1 MKQAIFFL
9 VLILFVSGQ
18 VFAQGDQPQQSR
30 AIKIKLKTG
39 ETLTGDLVKVD
50 LSSVD
55 FKVKGIL
62 QTVPLDDVESINFHS
77 EVNAAV
83 TVPINSVHPM
93 NKAARPT
100 IIYKEKASYTKEAR
114 DQGVE
119 GIVVLNVV
127 FTGDGKVTNI
137 RVVRGLPHGLT
148 ENAISAAQKIK
159 FNPALKDGK
168 PVSIR
173 GNLEYTFK
181 LDGLSAPVLDAPVL
195 ISPGNQQVFDH
206 YPRKTELK
214 WKAVPS
220 AVRYKVLIEIGDQE
234 GKNWTRFQE
243 LEVAETEYTFYFPG
257 AQPGRWRVTAIPPSG
272 IDGYFSSW
280 RYFKFTK

>member
-1 MKQAIFFL
+1 MKQTIFFL
-9 VLILFVSGQ
+9 VLILFVPGQ
-18 VFAQGDQPQQSR
+18 VVAQKDQSQQSR
-30 AIKIKLKTG
+30 VIKIKLKTG

-62 QTVPLDDVESINFHS
+62 QTVPLDNVESINFHS

-83 TVPINSVHPM
+83 TVPINGIYPM
-93 NKAARPT
+93 NESVRPT

-119 GIVVLNVV
+119 GIVVLNGV
-127 FTGDGKVTNI
+127 FTSDGRVTNI
-137 RVVRGLPHGLT
+137 RVIRGLPHGLT

-159 FNPALKDGK
+159 FRPAFKDGK
-168 PVSIR
+168 PVSVR
-173 GNLEYTFK
+173 GNLEFTFN
-181 LDGLSAPVLDAPVL
+181 LYSLDAPVL
-195 ISPGNQQVFDH
+195 VSPGNQQVFDH

-257 AQPGRWRVTAIPPSG
+257 AQQGRWRVTAIPPRG
-272 IDGYFSSW
+272 KDGHPSSW